1 MTAAT
6 KKPAK
11 PRPATEPDN
20 LDLSIPEQ
28 AFTEAAEAIWDG
40 TDADRMIEALKV
52 LDEPQ
57 PRKITEYL
65 RLIVEV
71 VPLLKRLVIDG
82 QGADA
87 EVQRYGQ
94 AERAARRSPPPPGAD
109 SEQWAGEVQRLADA
123 HWRSFRRRSAGEMAA
138 SWLAGLEWQV
148 PKLFAVSSAGVASKT
163 ADFEQVKRQM
173 EAIWNWEIE
182 NDVQLE
188 RRDDWLF
195 TQWRPRERRRRYRLR
210 TTTPPQNQ
218 GQAK

>member
-40 TDADRMIEALKV
+40 TDVDRMIEALRAI
-52 LDEPQ
+52 DEPN
-57 PRKITEYL
+57 PREIIPYL
-65 RLIVEV
+65 RLLVEIV
-71 VPLLKRLVIDG
+71 PRLRRLILDG
-82 QGADA
+82 EGAT
-87 EVQRYGQ
+87 EQVQRYGQ
-94 AERAARRSPPPPGAD
+94 AERAARRSPPGPGVD
-109 SEQWAGEVQRLADA
+109 SEQWAMKVQELAA
-123 HWRSFRRRSAGEMAA
+123 KHWAAFRRRSAGEMAA

-148 PKLFAVSSAGVASKT
+148 PKLFAVPAADAVADS

-173 EAIWNWEIE
+173 ESIWNWELNNEIE
-182 NDVQLE
+182 IE
-188 RRDDWLF
+188 RRDGWLF

-210 TTTPPQNQ
+210 TASPPQQQ
-218 GQAK
+218 GQGK